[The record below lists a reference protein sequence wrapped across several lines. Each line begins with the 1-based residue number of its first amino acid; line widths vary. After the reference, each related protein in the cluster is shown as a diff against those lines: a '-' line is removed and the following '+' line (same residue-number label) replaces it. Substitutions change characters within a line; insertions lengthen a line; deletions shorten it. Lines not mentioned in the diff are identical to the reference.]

1 MASPGKYFFNVIAH
15 QHFCSMYVDD
25 MLSPHFFVF
34 FPPPPPPPPPCCA
47 MSGGTDPECWRRR
60 RTEHGDKKSCRRR
73 RCAASRLSIKCREI
87 LQKAY
92 VKLRDFSSCS
102 CLAALP
108 CLAPAKQ
115 AFLFTSVLK
124 GERELVWVGG
134 ESEGGGR

>member
-1 MASPGKYFFNVIAH
+1 
-15 QHFCSMYVDD
+15 
-25 MLSPHFFVF
+25 MLSIPNISSSSLPISIFLAQCSCYAFTTFFHVS
-34 FPPPPPPPPPCCA
+34 PPPPCCA

-60 RTEHGDKKSCRRR
+60 GRTEHGDKKSCRRR